1 MEALINAIPQ
11 LGFPIVCVIV
21 LAWFIYTA
29 WNKLEDKN
37 TKQMENMATR
47 CQAREDKLYE
57 QIDKFNTT
65 MNNFNETLIKI
76 DTRLETVEH
85 YVEQKQQ

>member
-1 MEALINAIPQ
+1 MEALINAIPS
-11 LGFPIVCVIV
+11 LGFPIVCVIC

-76 DTRLETVEH
+76 DTRLEAVEH
-85 YVEQKQQ
+85 FMEQK